1 LAKVSGLNRT
11 VPAGL
16 VSRLN
21 ELEAESN
28 SWWHSLTKKKGVF
41 FAVRPGHIS
50 VYTSG
55 GLLLKI
61 QLKSNGHLSCEVHE
75 EYLPLR
81 SSRPYVDL
89 NEGADYNQRHI
100 RTLEELVQ
108 EKNFQTV
115 QRRISRFQ
123 GEERQGVGLVAANVA
138 SVIDIEITG
147 EQSARNPD
155 SSDTGRRPTG
165 SIDLSAVAPDGT
177 LWFYEAKLLG
187 NQELRASNGKPP
199 IIRQLGR
206 YEEWIMKNER
216 RIVEEFNNI
225 RSAYQE
231 LQGSFFKKRLE
242 TIPVIT
248 SVRSRPVL
256 LIYGFNRNEQ
266 RSNLP
271 VILEELY
278 SHGLKPEDAITIGD
292 PGNLRSARFFS

>member
-1 LAKVSGLNRT
+1 MNGLSRT
-11 VPAGL
+11 VPVGL

-21 ELEAESN
+21 ELELDNN

-41 FAVRPGHIS
+41 FAVRPGYIS

-61 QLKSNGHLSCEVHE
+61 QLKSNGHLSCEMHE
-75 EYLPLR
+75 EYLTLR
-81 SSRPYVDL
+81 SNRPYVDL
-89 NEGADYNQRHI
+89 NQGADHNQRQI
-100 RTLEELVQ
+100 RTLEELVE
-108 EKNFQTV
+108 EKNFQSV

-123 GEERQGVGLVAANVA
+123 GEERQGVGLVASNVA
-138 SVIDIEITG
+138 RVIDIEITG

-177 LWFYEAKLLG
+177 VWFYEAKLLG
-187 NQELRASNGKPP
+187 NQELRSSSGKPP

-216 RIVEEFNNI
+216 RIIEEFNNI
-225 RSAYQE
+225 RSAYAE
-231 LQGSFFKKRLE
+231 LQGSFFRKRLE

-248 SVRSRPVL
+248 GVRSRPVL

-266 RSNLP
+266 RSELP
-271 VILEELY
+271 VILGDLRKY
-278 SHGLKPEDAITIGD
+278 GLRPEDAITIGD

>member
-1 LAKVSGLNRT
+1 M
-11 VPAGL
+11 GL

-28 SWWHSLTKKKGVF
+28 SWWHSLTRKKGVF
-41 FAVRPGHIS
+41 FAVRPGYLS

-61 QLKSNGHLSCEVHE
+61 QLKSNGHLSCVMHE

-81 SSRPYVDL
+81 SNRPYVDL
-89 NEGADYNQRHI
+89 NEGADHNQRHI
-100 RTLEELVQ
+100 RTLEELVE
-108 EKNFQTV
+108 EKNFQSV

-123 GEERQGVGLVAANVA
+123 GEERQGVGLIASKAAN
-138 SVIDIEITG
+138 VIDIEITG

-177 LWFYEAKLLG
+177 VWFYEAKLLG
-187 NQELRASNGKPP
+187 NQELRAPSGKPP

-206 YEEWIMKNER
+206 YEEWILKNER
-216 RIVEEFNNI
+216 RIIEEFNNI
-225 RSAYQE
+225 RSAYFE
-231 LQGSFFKKRLE
+231 LKGSFFKKRLE

-248 SVRSRPVL
+248 GVRSRPVL
-256 LIYGFNRNEQ
+256 LVYGFNRNEQ
-266 RSNLP
+266 NSKLP
-271 VILEELY
+271 VVLGDLY
-278 SHGLKPEDAITIGD
+278 DYGLRPEDAITIGN
-292 PGNLRSARFFS
+292 PGNLKSMRFLS

>member
-1 LAKVSGLNRT
+1 M
-11 VPAGL
+11 GL

-21 ELEAESN
+21 ELEADNN
-28 SWWHSLTKKKGVF
+28 SWWHSLVRKKGVF
-41 FAVRPGHIS
+41 FAVRPGYLS

-61 QLKSNGHLSCEVHE
+61 QLKSNGHLSCVMHE

-81 SSRPYVDL
+81 SNRPYVDL
-89 NEGADYNQRHI
+89 NEGADHNQRHI
-100 RTLEELVQ
+100 RTLEELVE
-108 EKNFQTV
+108 EKNFQSV

-123 GEERQGVGLVAANVA
+123 GEERQGVGLIASKAA

-177 LWFYEAKLLG
+177 VWFYEAKLLA
-187 NQELRASNGKPP
+187 NPELRASSGKPP

-206 YEEWIMKNER
+206 YEEWILKNER
-216 RIVEEFNNI
+216 RIIEEFNNI
-225 RSAYQE
+225 RSTYAE

-242 TIPVIT
+242 TIPFIT
-248 SVRSRPVL
+248 GVRSRPVL

-266 RSNLP
+266 GSKLP
-271 VILEELY
+271 IILKELY
-278 SHGLKPEDAITIGD
+278 NHGLKSEDAMSIGG
-292 PGNLRSARFFS
+292 PGNLKFTRLITRCKAQGS